1 MERKLAQPC
10 GISRNSEPTIPQLRI
25 QSDAC
30 TQALDVLARVNRLRI
45 KVPNDPLKAWKQLL
59 ATLILS
65 SEFTPGGGG
74 HVRFIVEPGKS
85 DQLAEARGLTA
96 AGHKVRVRIMLHNE
110 E

>member
-1 MERKLAQPC
+1 LHSLVESPETQSQLYLNC
-10 GISRNSEPTIPQLRI
+10 GSRATLVL
-25 QSDAC
+25 
-30 TQALDVLARVNRLRI
+30 QALDDLARINPLRN
-45 KVPNDPLKAWKQLL
+45 KVSNDPLKAWKQLL

-65 SEFTPGGGG
+65 TEFTPGGGG
-74 HVRFIVEPGKS
+74 HVRFVVEPGKS